1 VSAAVRVAIV
11 GAGPAGAALAYL
23 FARRGISVALIE
35 RQSDFSREFRGE
47 GLMPG
52 GVDALR
58 QMGLGAELDALPQAP
73 LRQFEVFL
81 NGRRELAVD
90 LSVLPSDTPMPR
102 FVSQPAL
109 LEMLVAQAAK
119 FPGFELFR
127 GVTVRDLLKDG
138 ERIAG
143 VRIDGGHEGT
153 REIRADFVIGC
164 DGRASAVRKRAELD
178 RPRDDA
184 QAFDVVWCKMPL
196 PEFMHGVVRGCI
208 GRGHFAICFEAP
220 DGELQLGWAIE
231 KGEFGDIRR
240 GGIEHW
246 LGELAAN
253 VPDDLAAWVHAHRSQ
268 VSSPFLLDVVCDHL
282 DVWSAPG
289 VLLIG
294 DAAHP
299 MSPVGAQGINIA
311 LRDALVAANHLGPPL
326 AHGASGLEI
335 DAAARGVVDERMP
348 EIVAIQRMQAGPP
361 RMMLQRTPLARFVM
375 RVLLPLAM
383 RSGIVRL
390 VFPIVLSRFALGTTK
405 VNLEF

>member
-1 VSAAVRVAIV
+1 MRVAIV

-23 FARRGISVALIE
+23 FARRGIEVALVE

-58 QMGLGAELDALPQAP
+58 QMGLGAELDALPQSRMRR
-73 LRQFEVFL
+73 LEVFL
-81 NGRRELAVD
+81 NGRRELSLD
-90 LSVLPSDTPMPR
+90 LSGLPADTPLPR

-127 GVTVRDLLKDG
+127 GATVRDLVKVDG
-138 ERIAG
+138 RIAG
-143 VRIDGGHEGT
+143 VRVDGGAEGT
-153 REIRADFVIGC
+153 REIRADYVIGC

-178 RPRDDA
+178 RPRES
-184 QAFDVVWCKMPL
+184 QSFDVVWCKMPL
-196 PEFMHGVVRGCI
+196 PEFMRGVVRGCV

-220 DGELQLGWAIE
+220 DGALQLGWAID

-246 LGELAAN
+246 IGELAAN
-253 VPDDLAAWVHAHRSQ
+253 VPDDLAAWIRAHQ
-268 VSSPFLLDVVCDHL
+268 GEVSSPFLLDVVCDHL

-311 LRDALVAANHLGPPL
+311 LRDALVAANQLGPVL
-326 AHGASGLEI
+326 ARGASAPEL
-335 DAAARGVVDERMP
+335 DAAARRVVAERMP
-348 EIVAIQRMQAGPP
+348 EIVQIQRFQAGPP
-361 RMMLQRTPLARFVM
+361 RMMLQQTPLARFVM
-375 RVLLPLAM
+375 RVVAPLLM
-383 RSGIVRL
+383 RTGVFSLL
-390 VFPIVLSRFALGTTK
+390 VSRVLPRFALGTTTVK
-405 VNLEF
+405 LEF